1 MKKIMFSDAFCLT
14 KAVLA
19 GTKTMTRRIVSPSI
33 INSYDAWYE
42 EFLYKRIGEEPYQTL
57 EEYIIN
63 SSEYKIGEVVA
74 ISQSYKAV
82 FEEKLTSL
90 GNPKANEWWYK
101 AIRSA
106 IVPPSKIAG
115 YKNKMF
121 VRADLM
127 PHHIKIT
134 DIKVERLQDI
144 PDDDIM
150 REGVWQFYDN
160 KDLFYVSKNIGDAHT
175 VAFPSACEAFVY
187 LIDKVSGK
195 GTWESNP
202 WVVAYSFELVD

>member
-1 MKKIMFSDAFCLT
+1 MKKTMFSDAFCLT

-19 GTKTMTRRIVSPSI
+19 GTKTMKRQIVSPSI

-90 GNPKANEWWYK
+90 DNPKANEWWYK

-134 DIKVERLQDI
+134 DIKAERLQDI
-144 PDDDIM
+144 SDDDIM
-150 REGVWQFYDN
+150 REGIYRFGKSVY
-160 KDLFYVSKNIGDAHT
+160 
-175 VAFPSACEAFVY
+175 AFERKAEGYLSIFPTAREAFAS
-187 LIDKVSGK
+187 LIDKISGK
-195 GTWESNP
+195 GIWERNP
-202 WVVAYSFELVD
+202 WVVAYVFELVD